1 MENNLFLLKQGADR
15 ALGAHIPARSSKK
28 MPQTVWQEVIPLEEM
43 KRTRTIYKG
52 LELDPMDMIIVI
64 AEMSSILKHE
74 VVDLEGSSPFKDSRS
89 SSKRCVIVK
98 V

>member
-1 MENNLFLLKQGADR
+1 
-15 ALGAHIPARSSKK
+15 
-28 MPQTVWQEVIPLEEM
+28 
-43 KRTRTIYKG
+43 
-52 LELDPMDMIIVI
+52 MDMIIVI